1 MDERCK
7 KIQKTADDIKK
18 TISFTFKSEC
28 FKIPKHIQQ
37 MTVRDFVSQYG
48 ETEFMKNLPA
58 ASASAEDL
66 GGAVPSTCLKSGTTS
81 RPGNRETPTTRSF
94 DILS

>member
-1 MDERCK
+1 MDGLFYFGAFRFC
-7 KIQKTADDIKK
+7 QKVTP
-18 TISFTFKSEC
+18 SF